1 MQKPSEIKT
10 LTRRHWLT
18 GFSILAA
25 MVKAFP
31 AAAATRSQAGTHG
44 LENYQDISPPGLIPD
59 VSFSFG
65 GDDGSSFKLSDFQ
78 GKVILFNLW
87 ATWCPTCVLEMPS
100 MDRLQDKLGGDD
112 FMVLPI
118 SLDRGGSQV
127 VIDFYEENNIK
138 NLPIAIDNSL
148 NVTRKINPRGLPFSL
163 LLNRQGEAVGSSL
176 GSEEWDSA
184 HAQALIRSVINA
196 S

>member
-31 AAAATRSQAGTHG
+31 AAAGQRAQTGTHG
-44 LENYQDISPPGLIPD
+44 LENYQDINPPEDVPD
-59 VSFSFG
+59 IFFSFG
-65 GDDGSSFKLSDFQ
+65 GDDASTFKLSDFK

-184 HAQALIRSVINA
+184 HAQALIRSIINA

>member
-31 AAAATRSQAGTHG
+31 AVAGTGAHG
-44 LENYQDISPPGLIPD
+44 LDNYKDISPPGLIPD
-59 VSFSFG
+59 VFFSFG
-65 GDDGSSFKLSDFQ
+65 GDDESTFKLSDFK

-87 ATWCPTCVLEMPS
+87 ATWCPSCVLEMPS
-100 MDRLQDKLGGDD
+100 MDRLQKKLGGDD
-112 FMVLPI
+112 FTVLPI

-127 VIDFYEENNIK
+127 VLDFYEENGIK
-138 NLPIAIDNSL
+138 NLPVAIDNSL

-163 LLNRQGEAVGSSL
+163 LLNRNGEAVGSSL
-176 GSEEWDSA
+176 GSEEWDSYS
-184 HAQALIRSVINA
+184 AQSLIRAVINA
-196 S
+196 P